1 MYLLIYLCIYIFIY
15 LYIYIFIYLFLY
27 SFLNIKDASSEEN
40 TMDYAWNPCTKFNLG
55 TGCENALVSL

>member
-1 MYLLIYLCIYIFIY
+1 MY